1 MKKTKLKGLD
11 LDVLEET
18 LDNGLKVIFIP
29 YENKKNYFI
38 TYATKFGSITTE
50 FKPVDSKRD
59 VKVPTGIAHFLEH
72 KMFEQENG
80 EDPFTFFSK
89 SGTGANASTSF
100 DNTQYICYGTKN
112 FNENLKYLLSFVNS
126 PYFTAQNVEKEK
138 GIIIEELKMYLDI
151 PDYRLE
157 NRLRENLYQKHPRR
171 IDIGGTIEDVE
182 RITKEDLYTCY
193 NSFYLPNNM
202 FIIVSG
208 NFNVEEALDIIKN
221 SLSSKDKTKLPKI
234 KDIKEPIKVTKKE
247 DSFEADINV
256 AKLGYGIKMPIK
268 DISMTNELEL
278 DLYLSMLVSLVF
290 GQSSEFRERMR
301 SKKLINSLYTQKET
315 IPDYKVFYLLASTEN
330 IDELLKEIKEELK
343 KFKIDEESFERM
355 KKVWIANEVRISDSV
370 YSYPSNVYDDI
381 IRYNKVITNRI
392 DLIRKMKFS
401 KLEKLVKELNLDNY
415 SIVKMI
421 PKEK

>member
-11 LDVLEET
+11 LDIYEET
-18 LDNGLKVIFIP
+18 LDNGLKIILLP

-38 TYATKFGSITTE
+38 SYATKFGSTITE
-50 FKPVDSKRD
+50 FKPIDSKRNI
-59 VKVPTGIAHFLEH
+59 KVPTGIAHFLEH

-80 EDPFTFFSK
+80 EDPFVFFSK

-157 NRLRENLYQKHPRR
+157 YKLRENLYKKNPRR
-171 IDIGGTIEDVE
+171 IDIGGTVEDVE
-182 RITKEDLYTCY
+182 RITKEDLYYCY
-193 NSFYLPNNM
+193 NSFYSPNNM
-202 FIIVSG
+202 FIIIGG
-208 NFNVEEALDIIKN
+208 NFDINDALEIIKDGV
-221 SLSSKDKTKLPKI
+221 SSKERVNLPVVKEV
-234 KDIKEPIKVTKKE
+234 KEPIKVNKKE
-247 DSFEADINV
+247 DIFEADINIS
-256 AKLGYGIKMPIK
+256 KLAYGLKMPIK
-268 DISMTNELEL
+268 DLSISNTVEL

-290 GQSSEFRERMR
+290 GSSSEFRERMR
-301 SKKLINSLYTQKET
+301 IKKLINSIYTQKET
-315 IPDYKVFYLLASTEN
+315 IPDYKVFYILASSENIEELLNEIKYELENFN
-330 IDELLKEIKEELK
+330 IDEK
-343 KFKIDEESFERM
+343 SFERM
-355 KKVWIANEVRISDSV
+355 KKVWIANEVRMSDSV
-370 YSYPSNVYDDI
+370 DSYISNLYDDI
-381 IRYNKVITNRI
+381 ISYDKVIVNRL

-401 KLEKLVKELNLDNY
+401 KLKKLINELDLSNY